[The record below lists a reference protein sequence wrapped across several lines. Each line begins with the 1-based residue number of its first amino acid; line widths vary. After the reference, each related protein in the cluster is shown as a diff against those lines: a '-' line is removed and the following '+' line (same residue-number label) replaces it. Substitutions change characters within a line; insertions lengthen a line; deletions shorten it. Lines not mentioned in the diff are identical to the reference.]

1 MRIRLDDR
9 ASMNLQKLVWPTVQL
24 IIENSRAA
32 PSPKKIGRKRYTP
45 NVFLPGQLSRNRCR
59 TLVGCFMDVWK
70 AQEGVRFDLNYDL
83 VGNEISEVM

>member
-1 MRIRLDDR
+1 MRIRLDIR
-9 ASMNLQKLVWPTVQL
+9 RCLNSQKLVWPTVQL

-59 TLVGCFMDVWK
+59 TLVECFMDVSK
-70 AQEGVRFDLNYDL
+70 DQEGERIDLNYDL
-83 VGNEISEVM
+83 VENEISEVM